1 MANSTALQAV
11 DGSSIL
17 PMDTRLNYGGIMCKE
32 KVRGTNS
39 KEELD
44 RKRLE
49 CFAKKTPEQ
58 FMNFFDDV
66 EEAFRYFI
74 RSNPA
79 LTEEQFKFIYSI
91 RKALKEV

>member
-1 MANSTALQAV
+1 MF
-11 DGSSIL
+11 
-17 PMDTRLNYGGIMCKE
+17 GGIE
-32 KVRGTNS
+32 RDRVEQLNS
-39 KEELD
+39 SSNP
-44 RKRLE
+44 RLE

-91 RKALKEV
+91 RKSLKEV

>member
-1 MANSTALQAV
+1 MVNSTALQAV

-32 KVRGTNS
+32 KVLGTDH

-49 CFAKKTPEQ
+49 CFAKKTTEQ
-58 FMNFFDDV
+58 VMKFFDEV
-66 EEAFRYFI
+66 EKAHRYFV

-79 LTEEQFKFIYSI
+79 LTEDQHKCILAI
-91 RKALKEV
+91 RKAIKDF